1 MEKLAEVTRRGDI
14 LEIGMVLNLFKERRD
29 DGVFDFFSKE
39 LENDYKE
46 NIINP
51 YLLDSYFEYANILN
65 KNIPVILKEAKRKI
79 DEHYS
84 KQADEL
90 LKNSNRFDEKFFG
103 GNDN

>member
-1 MEKLAEVTRRGDI
+1 MEKLAEVTKRGDI
-14 LEIGMVLNLFKERRD
+14 WEIGLVIDLFKEKKN
-29 DGVFDFFSKE
+29 DGIFDYLTKK

-46 NIINP
+46 NSINP
-51 YLLDSYFEYANILN
+51 YLLDYYYEYANILN
-65 KNIPVILKEAKRKI
+65 KKIPVILKEAKRKI